1 MCQKFFY
8 KQKLSIINTL
18 RKEDSAFANGFFVS
32 PYRVVDMGLKMELRE
47 WGY

>member
-8 KQKLSIINTL
+8 KQKTFYYQHM
-18 RKEDSAFANGFFVS
+18 RKEDSAFANGLFVS